1 MEEKVV
7 YEGPLRKKI
16 NETMDKI
23 VKKNK
28 RYLDMAKIQ
37 PFDRELLLAQNGL
50 ILFVAPQ
57 GAGKSY
63 NISQFIL
70 MTENLHDKPVFN
82 SIVNCATNDDLD
94 KTLKIFKKEFKT
106 KVEYIEEI
114 KLIQYLNAY
123 IKRQKKFYAMV
134 DFVESKYKN
143 IDKTLQKSFDKYHSD
158 TLRKRVMYIN
168 RKITR
173 YKNPPYPNHM
183 LLILDDVL
191 GSDLLE
197 SKKCPLVKL
206 LTKLRHYNITTIIAQ
221 QSTKGIGKE
230 VRRQSSDCIIWKG
243 IGYDDFID
251 FMREMS
257 IPFDI
262 NYMWE
267 VYHSLQQ
274 KHDYLA
280 IHKHI
285 SDFEVYRQD

>member
-1 MEEKVV
+1 MT
-7 YEGPLRKKI
+7 KI
-16 NETMDKI
+16 A
-23 VKKNK
+23 KKNQK
-28 RYLDMAKIQ
+28 YLDMAKIE
-37 PFDRELLLAQNGL
+37 PFDKELLLAKNGL

-70 MTENLHDKPVFN
+70 MTESLQEDGKPIF
-82 SIVNCATNDDLD
+82 STIVYTATNDDLD

-106 KVEYIEEI
+106 KVEYIEET
-114 KLIQYLNAY
+114 KLMPYLTKY
-123 IKRQKKFYAMV
+123 IKRQRKYYAIV
-134 DFVESKYKN
+134 DFLLSKYKN
-143 IDKTLQKSFDKYHSD
+143 IDKILQHTFDKYHLD
-158 TLRKRVMYIN
+158 TLRKRMAYIT
-168 RKITR
+168 RKIIS
-173 YKNPPYPNHM
+173 YGNPPYPNQM

-191 GSDLLE
+191 GSELLE
-197 SKKCPLVKL
+197 SKRCPLVKL

-251 FMREMS
+251 FMKEMS

-262 NYMWE
+262 NYMYE
-267 VYHSLQQ
+267 VYHSLLG

-285 SDFEVYRQD
+285 GNFEVYRHEG